1 MDRHDRLDS
10 AVKIASLESLMQI
23 DRNQP
28 CLPVMAVD
36 QVRPEI
42 DHGQDGQRRLGE
54 KRKLLNFKQRIV
66 AIGLESIEIKLVID
80 EIELD
85 AVHF

>member
-1 MDRHDRLDS
+1 MDRHDRLNS
-10 AVKIASLESLMQI
+10 TIKVASLKSFMQI
-23 DRNQP
+23 DRNQSR
-28 CLPVMAVD
+28 LPVMAVD
-36 QVRPEI
+36 QIRPEI

-54 KRKLLNFKQRIV
+54 ERELLNFKQRIV
-66 AIGLESIEIKLVID
+66 AIGFESIEVKLVID

>member
-1 MDRHDRLDS
+1 
-10 AVKIASLESLMQI
+10 MQI
-23 DRNQP
+23 DRNQSR
-28 CLPVMAVD
+28 LPVMAVD
-36 QVRPEI
+36 QIRPEI

-54 KRKLLNFKQRIV
+54 DRELLNFKQRLV
-66 AIGLESIEIKLVID
+66 SIGFESIEIKLVID

>member
-1 MDRHDRLDS
+1 
-10 AVKIASLESLMQI
+10 MQI
-23 DRNQP
+23 DRNQSR
-28 CLPVMAVD
+28 LPVMAVD
-36 QVRPEI
+36 QIRPEI

-54 KRKLLNFKQRIV
+54 ERELLNFKQRIV
-66 AIGLESIEIKLVID
+66 AIGFESIEVKLVID

>member
-1 MDRHDRLDS
+1 
-10 AVKIASLESLMQI
+10 MQI
-23 DRNQP
+23 DRNQS

-36 QVRPEI
+36 QIRPEI